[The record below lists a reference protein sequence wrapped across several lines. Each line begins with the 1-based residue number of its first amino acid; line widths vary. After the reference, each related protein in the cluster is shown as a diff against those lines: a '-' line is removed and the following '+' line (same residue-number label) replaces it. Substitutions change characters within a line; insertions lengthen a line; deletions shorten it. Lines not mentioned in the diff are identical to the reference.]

1 LTRGV
6 PLCGANREAMVGRRP
21 KPRVNGRKLGMV
33 IDMSPLLAQMNV
45 LQVALPLVGSVLL
58 SYGIYQVV
66 IETRKGE
73 RKKVLDRLR
82 GETARARKSEAV
94 SILKRDH
101 LADNA
106 GTLIQLTFGKLS
118 FVPRLQLMLDQA
130 DLAWSATKMLA
141 NLFAAGL
148 IFAAGLVL
156 LGVTVLAAV
165 GVFISVILLP
175 IFYVSFRRKR
185 RMKKLVNQ
193 LPDVF
198 EMMAQ
203 ALRAGHSLA
212 SAIHLIQ
219 EQMSDPIASEF
230 GRVFHE
236 QNLGLKIE
244 DALLDM
250 AERVDS
256 LDVRMFVTAVLI
268 QRTTGGDLAE
278 ILDKIGGVI
287 RGRIELFGQVQS
299 LTSEGRLSGW
309 VLFALPIIV
318 FGATVKLNYSYAS
331 MLWTHPTGKI
341 LLAVAIGMQL
351 MGLAMIRW
359 IVNIK
364 V

>member
-1 LTRGV
+1 
-6 PLCGANREAMVGRRP
+6 
-21 KPRVNGRKLGMV
+21 
-33 IDMSPLLAQMNV
+33 MSPLLAEFNL
-45 LQVALPLVGSVLL
+45 LQTALPLVGSVLL
-58 SYGIYQVV
+58 SYGIYQV
-66 IETRKGE
+66 IMETRKGE
-73 RKKVLDRLR
+73 RKRVLDRLR
-82 GETARARKSEAV
+82 GETARAKKVEAI

-101 LADNA
+101 LSEDA
-106 GTLIQLTFGKLS
+106 GALIQRTIGRLA
-118 FVPRLQLMLDQA
+118 FVPRLQTMLDQA
-130 DLAWSATKMLA
+130 ALPWSATKILA

-148 IFAAGLVL
+148 IFGAGLVL
-156 LGVTVLAAV
+156 LDYSVLAAV
-165 GVFISVILLP
+165 GAFVCVIMLP
-175 IFYVSFRRKR
+175 ILYVSFRRKR
-185 RMKKLVNQ
+185 RMKRLVHQ

-198 EMMAQ
+198 EMMSQ

-212 SAIHLIQ
+212 SAIHLIN
-219 EQMSDPIASEF
+219 EQMPDPIGTEF

-244 DALLDM
+244 DALLAM
-250 AERVDS
+250 ADRVDS

-278 ILDKIGGVI
+278 ILDKISGVI

-318 FGATVKLNYSYAS
+318 FGATVKLNYGYAS